1 MRKGNGK
8 KTLRAVLAAALGTVM
23 LMSLA
28 WAGVTDVTGG
38 SRTIVNTT
46 VENVYTDTE
55 QSETLA
61 LAKGTNTFEGMGSYM
76 GNGEREQA
84 EGTMTVQ
91 FAGLSTPVNIVYTVA
106 GDAVTMTV
114 VNYGELPQG
123 NYTSGELETRMTT
136 TYNGS
141 RLTYNGT
148 DYEGGV
154 TINETRYDYYNR
166 HHWKLTLTLTV
177 SEDAKKVVGAVYL
190 NDVTLTFKAGDAPRF
205 TGTVPEGACYT
216 LARQSWF
223 EDKEGGKGVT
233 TDPNYTEYV
242 GKELTAFA
250 EGQRYTYLA
259 KFTLQE
265 GYTLANDCKFF
276 LNGQEVFIRTES
288 GSQDEPFVR
297 RFGDGEYFFA
307 HMTPERQQQEQVS
320 SGRSYSGPYITPLLT
335 APDAK
340 SATDYSGG
348 IYGLTFKSSA
358 SFPSFLGVQVDGKTI
373 DKSCYIAEE
382 GSIEVYLKAVYL
394 RTLAAGKHT
403 VTILSSQGN
412 TTAEFTIGGL
422 NTAPK
427 TFDAGAAVYGV
438 TAVLSLGGMA
448 WMGKKKAH

>member
-1 MRKGNGK
+1 MKKGNGK

-38 SRTIVNTT
+38 SKTIVNTT

-55 QSETLA
+55 QFEILA
-61 LAKGTNTFEGMGSYM
+61 LTKGTNTFEGMGSYM
-76 GNGEREQA
+76 GNGERNQA

-91 FAGLSTPVNIVYTVA
+91 FSGLDTPVSITYSVA
-106 GDAVTMTV
+106 NDVVTMTV
-114 VNYGELPQG
+114 DNYDQLPDGVYSSEYREQKDK
-123 NYTSGELETRMTT
+123 MTT
-136 TYNGS
+136 TYTGSAFGPVDEEQDENGK
-141 RLTYNGT
+141 R
-148 DYEGGV
+148 V
-154 TINETRYDYYNR
+154 FNEVRYDYYTRN
-166 HHWKLTLTLTV
+166 HKMVAFTLTV
-177 SEDAKKVVGAVYL
+177 
-190 NDVTLTFKAGDAPRF
+190 GDAPV
-205 TGTVPEGACYT
+205 VP
-216 LARQSWF
+216 S
-223 EDKEGGKGVT
+223 
-233 TDPNYTEYV
+233 
-242 GKELTAFA
+242 
-250 EGQRYTYLA
+250 
-259 KFTLQE
+259 
-265 GYTLANDCKFF
+265 
-276 LNGQEVFIRTES
+276 S
-288 GSQDEPFVR
+288 GS
-297 RFGDGEYFFA
+297 
-307 HMTPERQQQEQVS
+307 
-320 SGRSYSGPYITPLLT
+320 SYSGPYITPLLT

-358 SFPSFLGVQVDGKTI
+358 GFSSFQGVQVDGKTI

-427 TFDAGAAVYGV
+427 TFDAGVAVYGV

>member
-1 MRKGNGK
+1 MKKGNGK

-28 WAGVTDVTGG
+28 WAGVTGVTGG
-38 SRTIVNTT
+38 SKTIVNTT

-55 QSETLA
+55 QFEILA
-61 LAKGTNTFEGMGSYM
+61 LTKGTNTFEGMGSYM
-76 GNGEREQA
+76 GNGERDQA

-91 FAGLSTPVNIVYTVA
+91 FSGLDTPVSITYSVA
-106 GDAVTMTV
+106 NDVVTMTV
-114 VNYGELPQG
+114 DNYDQLPDGVYSREYREQKDK
-123 NYTSGELETRMTT
+123 MTT
-136 TYNGS
+136 TYTGSAFGPVDEEQDENGK
-141 RLTYNGT
+141 R
-148 DYEGGV
+148 V
-154 TINETRYDYYNR
+154 FNEVRYDYYTRN
-166 HHWKLTLTLTV
+166 HKMVAFTLTV
-177 SEDAKKVVGAVYL
+177 
-190 NDVTLTFKAGDAPRF
+190 GDAPV
-205 TGTVPEGACYT
+205 VP
-216 LARQSWF
+216 S
-223 EDKEGGKGVT
+223 GG
-233 TDPNYTEYV
+233 
-242 GKELTAFA
+242 
-250 EGQRYTYLA
+250 
-259 KFTLQE
+259 
-265 GYTLANDCKFF
+265 
-276 LNGQEVFIRTES
+276 S
-288 GSQDEPFVR
+288 
-297 RFGDGEYFFA
+297 
-307 HMTPERQQQEQVS
+307 
-320 SGRSYSGPYITPLLT
+320 SYSGPYIMALLT

-358 SFPSFLGVQVDGKTI
+358 GFSSFQGVQVEGKTI

-427 TFDAGAAVYGV
+427 TFDAGVAVYGV

>member
-1 MRKGNGK
+1 MKKGNGK

-28 WAGVTDVTGG
+28 WAGVTGVTGG
-38 SRTIVNTT
+38 SKTIVNTT

-55 QSETLA
+55 QFEILA
-61 LAKGTNTFEGMGSYM
+61 LTKGTNTFEGMGSYM
-76 GNGEREQA
+76 GNGERNQA

-91 FAGLSTPVNIVYTVA
+91 FSGLDTPVSITYSVA
-106 GDAVTMTV
+106 NDVVTMTV
-114 VNYGELPQG
+114 DNYDQLPDGVYSSEYREQKDK
-123 NYTSGELETRMTT
+123 MTT
-136 TYNGS
+136 TYTGSAFGPVDEEQDENGK
-141 RLTYNGT
+141 R
-148 DYEGGV
+148 V
-154 TINETRYDYYNR
+154 FNEVRYDYYTRN
-166 HHWKLTLTLTV
+166 HKMVAFTLTV
-177 SEDAKKVVGAVYL
+177 
-190 NDVTLTFKAGDAPRF
+190 GDAPV
-205 TGTVPEGACYT
+205 VP
-216 LARQSWF
+216 S
-223 EDKEGGKGVT
+223 
-233 TDPNYTEYV
+233 
-242 GKELTAFA
+242 
-250 EGQRYTYLA
+250 
-259 KFTLQE
+259 
-265 GYTLANDCKFF
+265 
-276 LNGQEVFIRTES
+276 S
-288 GSQDEPFVR
+288 GS
-297 RFGDGEYFFA
+297 
-307 HMTPERQQQEQVS
+307 
-320 SGRSYSGPYITPLLT
+320 SYSGPYITPLLT

-358 SFPSFLGVQVDGKTI
+358 GFSSFQGVQVDGKTI

-427 TFDAGAAVYGV
+427 TFDAGVAVYGV

>member
-8 KTLRAVLAAALGTVM
+8 KTLRAVLAVALGMVM
-23 LMSLA
+23 LVSLA

-38 SRTIVNTT
+38 EVTNTYTHTYHTKVIGSAAIKFVDDNGAQVGDVTT
-46 VENVYTDTE
+46 VEHESPFFV
-55 QSETLA
+55 
-61 LAKGTNTFEGMGSYM
+61 
-76 GNGEREQA
+76 GNISDAAVQA
-84 EGTMTVQ
+84 EIAAFYAKVDKVIGDRRTSVERDKRKLE
-91 FAGLSTPVNIVYTVA
+91 FDHFESSNII
-106 GDAVTMTV
+106 D
-114 VNYGELPQG
+114 
-123 NYTSGELETRMTT
+123 TSGESILVGDIEAL
-136 TYNGS
+136 G
-141 RLTYNGT
+141 
-148 DYEGGV
+148 EAAQGGV
-154 TINETRYDYYNR
+154 SKNLDVHEYQVYTITQAY
-166 HHWKLTLTLTV
+166 TV
-177 SEDAKKVVGAVYL
+177 YATQIAAIRLENA
-190 NDVTLTFKAGDAPRF
+190 TLTFKAGDAPRF

-250 EGQRYTYLA
+250 AGQRYSYLA
-259 KFTLQE
+259 KITPQD
-265 GYTLANDCKFF
+265 GYTVTDDCRYF
-276 LNGQEVFIRTES
+276 LNGQEVLVRTES

-320 SGRSYSGPYITPLLT
+320 SGRSYGGPYITALLT

-358 SFPSFLGVQVDGKTI
+358 GFPSFLGVQVDGKTI

-427 TFDAGAAVYGV
+427 TFDAGVAVYGV